1 MLYTPA
7 EDTFLLAE
15 CIRNYRGSR
24 ALEIGVG
31 AGPLLG
37 ALEKNFELVAGSD
50 VNIEAVRHCAGRT
63 RAMLVCCDAALAFSP
78 AARFDLIVSNPP
90 YLPTEGK
97 IFDSAV
103 DGGPKGIEKTV
114 HFVES
119 ALSLLADGGRML
131 ILVSSLSDLDAL
143 NSLVANR
150 RVHKIVI
157 SEKRLFYETLYVL
170 ELSR

>member
-31 AGPLLG
+31 AGPLLR
-37 ALEKNFELVAGSD
+37 ALEKNFELVGGSD
-50 VNIEAVRHCAGRT
+50 IDIEAIRHCAGRT
-63 RAMLVCCDAALAFSP
+63 GAMLVCCDAASAFSTS
-78 AARFDLIVSNPP
+78 ARFDLIVSNPP
-90 YLPTEGK
+90 YLPAEGK
-97 IFDSAV
+97 IFDSTV

-119 ALSLLADGGRML
+119 ALPLLADGCSML
-131 ILVSSLSDLDAL
+131 IVVSSLSDQGALDR
-143 NSLVANR
+143 LVANS
-150 RVHKIVI
+150 RVHKNVI
-157 SEKRLFYETLYVL
+157 SEKRLFYETLYVM